1 MFDQRERRELEKR
14 MKEQNRLPPGQSATI
29 KFPVLHYGPVPRVD
43 LARWE
48 FRVFGLVGEERRWS
62 WEEFNQLPRTQVTL
76 DIHCVTRWS
85 KFDTLW
91 EGVSVATLVK
101 EGVIRPRP
109 EARYVVQ
116 HCEYGYTTNT
126 PIEMCIRDS

>member
-1 MFDQRERRELEKR
+1 M
-14 MKEQNRLPPGQSATI
+14 
-29 KFPVLHYGPVPRVD
+29 LHYGPVPRVD

-101 EGVIRPRP
+101 EGAVSYTHLDVYKRQALSNG
-109 EARYVVQ
+109 ARRRLR
-116 HCEYGYTTNT
+116 HAPCTS
-126 PIEMCIRDS
+126 CCSSSR